1 MKLPRFIVW
10 ALVISSLFC
19 VSTPNCRAQDWQPT
33 GTPGLSPLLV
43 LGRIACSAD
52 GTRAMIVGEDPSF
65 PCANGIRASTNSGAG
80 WFQPS
85 VDAGVDVAAS
95 PDGTLWIVADS
106 FCWNLLFTYSAG
118 SLIRT
123 QLNISSSLVALSS
136 DGSKLFAAG
145 PIAGIFA
152 STDLGVSWQPLLE
165 NVAITSLA
173 CSSDGATLVAA
184 SPSNAVYTT
193 TDSGTTWS
201 TNMVDPQWPGPWNS
215 VACSVDGSR
224 LFAASDDGVFLSTN
238 AGGAWNQIRAADSF
252 HSIAVSADGSQIAA
266 AAKAGLIY
274 TSTNG
279 GLNWK
284 LSGLGDLSALGN
296 TNDLITFVAISADGS
311 RVFAAPQGG
320 NVYINQ
326 SSPPLFLEMV
336 PSGTNLA
343 FSWPF
348 PSVNA
353 SLQQTVNPLTNL
365 WQDVPVRPIP
375 KYTTLKNLASIPAPT
390 RSTFFRLASYQSLP
404 SGFYD
409 LDFESA
415 TIYLIGPNSI
425 FFPNAFPGWTA
436 YSGSIRAFSA
446 LFNSV
451 SPDSAAIGL
460 QTNSSGLF
468 DGKYYA
474 SIQSGFAPGSSA
486 PHPVVISYLTQ
497 TGLVPTNAQS
507 LLFRASGS
515 RYMVSLN
522 GQSLSPSPLGGNL
535 YGAKVSRFSGTP
547 AELRFTVLTNLPPQ
561 PPINTLLLDSISFST
576 RVIP

>member
-1 MKLPRFIVW
+1 
-10 ALVISSLFC
+10 
-19 VSTPNCRAQDWQPT
+19 
-33 GTPGLSPLLV
+33 
-43 LGRIACSAD
+43 
-52 GTRAMIVGEDPSF
+52 MIVGEDPAF
-65 PCANGIRASTNSGAG
+65 PCANGIRASIDSGAD

-85 VDAGVDVAAS
+85 EDSGVDVAAS
-95 PDGTLWIVADS
+95 PDGKLWIVADY
-106 FCWNLLFTYSAG
+106 FCGDLLFTNSAG
-118 SLIRT
+118 SLSGTR
-123 QLNISSSLVALSS
+123 LNISSTLVALSA

-173 CSSDGATLVAA
+173 CSADGATLVAA
-184 SPSNAVYTT
+184 SPSNAVYTS

-201 TNMVDPQWPGPWNS
+201 TNMVDPQWPGPWNC
-215 VACSVDGSR
+215 VACSIDGSR

-238 AGGAWNQIRAADSF
+238 AGGDWKQIHAADSF
-252 HSIAVSADGSQIAA
+252 HSIAVSADGAQIAA
-266 AAKAGLIY
+266 AVKAGLIY
-274 TSTNG
+274 TSING

-296 TNDLITFVAISADGS
+296 TNDLITLVAMSADGS

-320 NVYINQ
+320 NVYTNL
-326 SSPPLFLEMV
+326 SSPPLFLEMI

-348 PSVNA
+348 PSVNF
-353 SLQQTVNPLTNL
+353 SLEQTVNPLTNL
-365 WQDVPVRPIP
+365 WLDVPVRAIP
-375 KYTTLKNLASIPAPT
+375 SYTTLRNLASIPAPT
-390 RSTFFRLASYQSLP
+390 QPTFFRLASYQSLP
-404 SGFYD
+404 SGFFD

-415 TIYLIGPNSI
+415 TISLFGTPTNI
-425 FFPNAFPGWTA
+425 FLGSAFPGWTA
-436 YSGSIRAFSA
+436 YIGSTRPFSA

-451 SPDSAAIGL
+451 SPDSGAIGL

-474 SIQSGFAPGSSA
+474 SIQSGFAPGTRA

-497 TGLVPTNAQS
+497 MGFVPTNAQS
-507 LLFRASGS
+507 LLFKASGS
-515 RYMVSLN
+515 RYIVSLN
-522 GQSLSPSPLGGNL
+522 GQSLSPTPLGGNL
-535 YGAKVSRFSGTP
+535 YGANVSRFGGTN

-561 PPINTLLLDSISFST
+561 PPINTLFLDSISFST